1 MKIANGSVVGI
12 DYSLHLGDGE
22 VVDASAPGDPLT
34 YLHGEGQIVP
44 GLESALVGLSVGE
57 TKQVVVAPAQG
68 YGEHDP
74 RGIQQVPKGA
84 FPPGFEPKVGMQ
96 LTAEGPNG
104 DAVPFTIREVRADDV
119 VIDLNHPLAGKTLHF
134 DVTVREVRAATPEE
148 ISHGHAHGAHGHG
161 HEHEPEP

>member
-12 DYSLHLGDGE
+12 DYSLHLGDGR
-22 VVDASAPGDPLT
+22 VVDASQPEDPLT

-44 GLESALVGLSVGE
+44 GLESALEGLSVGDK
-57 TKQVVVAPAQG
+57 KQVVVAPAQG

-74 RGIQQVPKGA
+74 RGVQEVPRGA
-84 FPPGFEPKVGMQ
+84 FPAGFEPQVGME
-96 LTAEGPNG
+96 LTAEGQNG
-104 DAVPFTIREVRADDV
+104 EAVPFAIREVKPDNV

-148 ISHGHAHGAHGHG
+148 VSHGHAHGPG
-161 HEHEPEP
+161 HEH